1 MTDPAPLTEEPEA
14 ARGWFD
20 RLIAWGRPYARPL
33 HWIWMALILGYVG
46 WKLTELGWRDVL
58 TRLPVSP
65 WFYIVYAVS
74 FMLLP
79 LTEQRIFRMIWGKPV
94 PLGPVLRKRAL
105 NAVVIGYSGDA
116 WFFVWASATLGIPT
130 RRAIAGLKDSSILS
144 GMGATLTTLLLV
156 AALIG
161 LGQQGLVDRIIGG
174 QTALFVGLAVA
185 ALAVAVLAVLFRRAV
200 FWIDGARAIRIFVI
214 HLARAWAVLA
224 LQVVQWWVVL
234 PMVPM
239 ETWLL
244 FVTAQAVINQ
254 LPFVP
259 NREILYLAVSLEL
272 VGGSGVDAATLS
284 ALMVATALVKQL
296 ANLFTL
302 AITGFGGNDG
312 VMVREHTGQEADRP
326 T

>member
-1 MTDPAPLTEEPEA
+1 MTAPAPLLTEPDA
-14 ARGWFD
+14 AGGWFD
-20 RLIAWGRPYARPL
+20 RLIARGRPYARPL
-33 HWIWMALILGYVG
+33 HWLWMAAILGYVG
-46 WKLTELGWRDVL
+46 WKLTELGWRDIL
-58 TRLPVSP
+58 TRLPTNP
-65 WFYIVYAVS
+65 FFYLIYGLS

-79 LTEQRIFRMIWGKPV
+79 LTEQRIFRMIWGRAV
-94 PLGPVLRKRAL
+94 PLAAVLRKRAL

-144 GMGATLTTLLLV
+144 GMGATLTTILLV
-156 AALIG
+156 AALVG
-161 LGQQGLVDRIIGG
+161 LGQQALVERIVGG
-174 QTALFVGLAVA
+174 QTALFVALALVA
-185 ALAVAVLAVLFRRAV
+185 GAVAVLAVLFRRAV
-200 FWIDGARAIRIFVI
+200 FWIDGARAIRIFLI
-214 HLARAWAVLA
+214 HLGRAWGVLA
-224 LQVVQWWVVL
+224 LQVLQWWVVL

-254 LPFVP
+254 LPLVP

-296 ANLFTL
+296 ANLLTL
-302 AITGFGGNDG
+302 AITGFGRNDG

-326 T
+326 S